1 MTKRRRINYFI
12 PVAVIVAI
20 GLAIYSSTKPLRM
33 YQQEKVKA
41 TGMRSELDTLQK
53 NDAKLREKDQMMNPV
68 QKEEEARR
76 LGYVR
81 PDEVPLPDKS
91 APNSETKSDEPK
103 MTPTKPSSA
112 PQPIDLRDGDKTDE
126 VNAAPR

>member
-1 MTKRRRINYFI
+1 MTKRRRFNYFI
-12 PVAVIVAI
+12 PIAVIAGI
-20 GLAIYSSTKPLRM
+20 GLVIYTSSKPLRM
-33 YQQEKVKA
+33 YQQERDKA
-41 TGMRSELDTLQK
+41 TEMRSELNTLQK

-91 APNSETKSDEPK
+91 APNSEAKPDEPK
-103 MTPTKPSSA
+103 STPNKSPTA
-112 PQPIDLRDGDKTDE
+112 PPPLDLRDGDKNDE
-126 VNAAPR
+126 VSAAPR